1 MDSTDSP
8 LVQCVAAFDLAAVD
22 LEEESFGEA
31 AEMVESAV
39 EAVLDCTALE
49 ETESD
54 ALTNGI
60 NVLSQDVTVDGDL
73 SVHPLRRRPLAH
85 PLPTNPTAV
94 DVYLEYYHREREFIC
109 NIYYRVHNPVSGT
122 ELEARAPE
130 GPRKMY
136 GFRPLLQM
144 GRAASKRTFSISAPQ
159 VRALHRVLF
168 GEATMMRLLFASVGI
183 EFHVGASPKDDKVES
198 ESCEARWVGLEEG
211 ARWLGKNIRG
221 VAEC

>member
-1 MDSTDSP
+1 
-8 LVQCVAAFDLAAVD
+8 
-22 LEEESFGEA
+22 
-31 AEMVESAV
+31 
-39 EAVLDCTALE
+39 
-49 ETESD
+49 
-54 ALTNGI
+54 
-60 NVLSQDVTVDGDL
+60 
-73 SVHPLRRRPLAH
+73 
-85 PLPTNPTAV
+85 V

-144 GRAASKRTFSISAPQ
+144 GRAASKRTFSITAPQ

-168 GEATMMRLLFASVGI
+168 GDATVDKKKPALASRISAREMMRLLLASVGI

-198 ESCEARWVGLEEG
+198 ESYEARWVGLEEG